1 MAQGVNVLEP
11 INEIEV
17 QKDSHHTKINLFIYT
32 LKQQMVR
39 MQTISTNVF
48 LMRDVFKKYTSHI

>member
-48 LMRDVFKKYTSHI
+48 LMRGRF